1 MTTLFTNG
9 NLVDVI
15 GQTVLTGGSI
25 LVENGMI
32 KEVGTSIAAPDGA
45 KVVDLGGRT
54 VLPGLFNCHVH
65 MCSDA
70 GTGAKETISDAA
82 VTIRALKNLKTL
94 LNSGVTYIRDAGA
107 PKYIDVDLHDA
118 QLKGEILAPEM
129 QTACRCICMTGGHGH
144 DSGREADGPD
154 DCRRAAREQ
163 LKAGANW
170 IKVMATGGVMTKGV
184 EPGSPQLT
192 EEELRA
198 AIEEAHKAGAKTF
211 THAQG
216 MEGIKNALRA
226 GVDSIEHGAQPDAA
240 ITALYK
246 EKGAF
251 QVATLSPALPYALFD
266 RSVSHATYEQQENG
280 KVVFDGIIA
289 MAREN
294 LANGIPVGLGT
305 DTGCP
310 YITHYDMWREL
321 CYFVKYCGVT
331 PAFALHTAT
340 LLNARLAGIDGE
352 TGSIEAG
359 KAADLIVCAKDPL
372 ADLSAL
378 RTLSMVIKGGYRVE
392 HPAPKKLP
400 EVERELDK
408 FL

>member
-198 AIEEAHKAGAKTF
+198 AIEEAHQDTFRRAHKAGVK
-211 THAQG
+211 
-216 MEGIKNALRA
+216 
-226 GVDSIEHGAQPDAA
+226 
-240 ITALYK
+240 
-246 EKGAF
+246 
-251 QVATLSPALPYALFD
+251 
-266 RSVSHATYEQQENG
+266 
-280 KVVFDGIIA
+280 IA
-289 MAREN
+289 
-294 LANGIPVGLGT
+294 LGT
-305 DTGCP
+305 DAGTP
-310 YITHYDMWREL
+310 FNKYDMTGFECILMVENGMTPMEAIQCGTINAAEL
-321 CYFVKYCGVT
+321 MDVKDT
-331 PAFALHTAT
+331 H
-340 LLNARLAGIDGE
+340 
-352 TGSIEAG
+352 GSITPG
-359 KAADLIVCAKDPL
+359 KKANFAVFEKSPL
-372 ADLSAL
+372 EDIHAILDC
-378 RTLSMVIKGGYRVE
+378 SMTVLGGDVVFE
-392 HPAPKKLP
+392 K
-400 EVERELDK
+400 
-408 FL
+408 